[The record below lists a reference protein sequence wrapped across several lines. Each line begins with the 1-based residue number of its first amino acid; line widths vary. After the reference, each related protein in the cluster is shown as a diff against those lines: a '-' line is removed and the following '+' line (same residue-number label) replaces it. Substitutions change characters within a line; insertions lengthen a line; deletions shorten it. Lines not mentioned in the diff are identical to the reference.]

1 MHERFEINYRCVAL
15 LVARFYTFFIP
26 VVRRVDFLIF
36 LELSLS
42 VLVSEPPFKMA
53 EELDQGITRA
63 IFHAIYQPPFV
74 FTLQWLHDVFH
85 FEWRLPN
92 CQRNARPACPCTS
105 VSVPLFRNNADRTH
119 AATRAHSRSPAWRIA
134 TQLKPILFLI
144 LEPGVVFE
152 KIIVEIAF

>member
-1 MHERFEINYRCVAL
+1 MNGFRSTIDVVTL
-15 LVARFYTFFIP
+15 LVAKFYTFFIP

-42 VLVSEPPFKMA
+42 VLVS
-53 EELDQGITRA
+53 DQTAVQNGPRAWSRITRA

-119 AATRAHSRSPAWRIA
+119 AATRNHSRSPAWRIA
-134 TQLKPILFLI
+134 THLKPILFLI
-144 LEPGVVFE
+144 LEPGVLRE
-152 KIIVEIAF
+152 KIIAEIAF

>member
-42 VLVSEPPFKMA
+42 VLVSEPPFKLA

-74 FTLQWLHDVFH
+74 FTLQ
-85 FEWRLPN
+85 
-92 CQRNARPACPCTS
+92 
-105 VSVPLFRNNADRTH
+105 
-119 AATRAHSRSPAWRIA
+119 
-134 TQLKPILFLI
+134 
-144 LEPGVVFE
+144 
-152 KIIVEIAF
+152 